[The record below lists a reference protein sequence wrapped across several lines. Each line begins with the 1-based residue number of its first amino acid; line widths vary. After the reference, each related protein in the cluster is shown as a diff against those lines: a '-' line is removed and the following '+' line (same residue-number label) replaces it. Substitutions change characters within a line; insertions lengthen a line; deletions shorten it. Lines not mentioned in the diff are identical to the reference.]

1 MDGRTAQR
9 TGRGTG
15 AGVTI
20 LDSTLRDGAQGT
32 GIAFSVEDKLAA
44 VRLLDQLGVA
54 YIEAGN
60 PGSNPK
66 DQEFFRR
73 AGELRLE
80 HAQLAAF
87 GSTRRKHVKAQE
99 DPNLLSL
106 AGAGTKVCVLFGKC
120 WKFHV
125 DHVLETTPEEN
136 LRMIRESCRFLRD
149 RGKTVIFDGEHFFD
163 GYKDDRDFA
172 LAALQAAAE
181 GGAHQL
187 CLCDTN
193 GGAFP
198 QEVGPVVEEVIGRFG
213 LPVGVHFHNDC
224 GMAVANSV
232 MGVMAGAA
240 QVQGTLLGFGE
251 RCGNANLAA
260 VIPDLQLKLGI
271 PCIPQE
277 RLQLLS
283 HSAREMASIA
293 NLDLPDAMPYVG
305 DNAFA
310 HKAGMHADG
319 VLKIPR
325 SFEHVDP
332 YLVGNA
338 RRFPASEISGRAVVL
353 ERLRRAFPRLRL
365 ESPEVREVL
374 RDLKDLEAQGY
385 QFEGADASFELLAR
399 KRLSPYP
406 PLFPAALLPHLHRLQ
421 RGPGPGRQ
429 RHGEGPG
436 GRGDPADGRRGQ
448 RPGQRPGPGP
458 AQGPGDL
465 LPGALPGEADGLQ
478 GPGAGQQKRHRRG
491 GPGADHLLLRGGEL
505 HHRRRLR
512 RRGGRQLESPGGLYG
527 VPAAANPDGGEGRRV
542 KVFGLLACRLGKLG
556 GAHPL
561 PPPVRI
567 ASDNC

>member
-406 PLFPAALLPHLHRLQ
+406 PFFQLLYYHIYTDYSEGRDRGASATVKVQVGGETRLMAAEGN
-421 RGPGPGRQ
+421 GPVNALDQALRKALEIFYPVLSQVKLTDYKVRVLDSKSATAAGVRVLITSSYGAESYTTV
-429 RHGEGPG
+429 GVS
-436 GRGDPADGRRGQ
+436 GDVVA
-448 RPGQRPGPGP
+448 
-458 AQGPGDL
+458 ASWK
-465 LPGALPGEADGLQ
+465 ALEDSMEY
-478 GPGAGQQKRHRRG
+478 
-491 GPGADHLLLRGGEL
+491 LLLQTQIGG
-505 HHRRRLR
+505 
-512 RRGGRQLESPGGLYG
+512 QS
-527 VPAAANPDGGEGRRV
+527 GE
-542 KVFGLLACRLGKLG
+542 
-556 GAHPL
+556 
-561 PPPVRI
+561 
-567 ASDNC
+567 